1 MKDDV
6 FTYCGFVKQPKGVIH
21 TIAVTSDN
29 SKLLEALIADIEEY
43 LNNDTNTTE
52 VTLNDCPKP
61 IKAINI
67 LVYDNNTIDI
77 YCFSRVNIIHVDC
90 ESHTRFDLLRGFS
103 DAFHEICKHIK
114 TDKVLYT
121 NSIGE
126 VFRESERE
134 SYVYYYNCINF
145 SVCTLLLRNISPS
158 GYSKSKHCSEIFKSK
173 KSLFQYLADQ
183 EK

>member
-1 MKDDV
+1 MKENV
-6 FTYCGFVKQPKGVIH
+6 FTYCGFATQSKEVIH

-29 SKLLEALIADIEEY
+29 SKLLEALIVGIEKH
-43 LNNDTNTTE
+43 LNDDTNTTK
-52 VTLNDCPKP
+52 VTMLKHAAQM
-61 IKAINI
+61 KSINI
-67 LVYDNNTIDI
+67 FVYDNNTIDI
-77 YCFSRVNIIHVDC
+77 DCRSSANIIHVDC
-90 ESHTRFDLLRGFS
+90 ESNTRFELLRGYG

-114 TDKVLYT
+114 TDKILFT

-134 SYVYYYNCINF
+134 SYVYYCNYDNF
-145 SVCTLLLRNISPS
+145 STCTLRLGEISPDDY
-158 GYSKSKHCSEIFKSK
+158 GKSEHFSEIFKSK